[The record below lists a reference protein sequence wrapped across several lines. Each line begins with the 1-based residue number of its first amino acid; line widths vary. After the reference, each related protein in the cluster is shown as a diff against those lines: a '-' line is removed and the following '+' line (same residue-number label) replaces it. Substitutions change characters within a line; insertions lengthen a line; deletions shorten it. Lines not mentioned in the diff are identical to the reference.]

1 MANRQRSER
10 ISLRLRPNEKEMLQ
24 KKMAQCGYNSYIDM
38 VMAAVKRPVT
48 VKIDLIPLFNIVN
61 ELNHIL
67 VNLRQIEKVC
77 KQNGIDCGVIDNMT
91 GKTSEMLNV
100 THKVTKI
107 FQEVREGALDGVL
120 KDIADKDNRTLA
132 IWNKLHNRQ
141 GQDR

>member
-10 ISLRLRPNEKEMLQ
+10 ISLRLRPDEKEMLQ
-24 KKMAQCGYNSYIDM
+24 KKMAQCGYKSYIEM
-38 VMAAVKRPVT
+38 VMAAIKRPVT
-48 VKIDLIPLFNIVN
+48 VKINLMPLFYIIN

-77 KQNGIDCGVIDNMT
+77 RQNNIDCSIIDDMT
-91 GKTSEMLNV
+91 GKISETLGV
-100 THKVTKI
+100 TQKVTKL
-107 FQEVREGALDGVL
+107 FQEVREGALDGVF

-141 GQDR
+141 E

>member
-10 ISLRLRPNEKEMLQ
+10 IYLRLHPDEKEMLQ
-24 KKMAQCGYNSYIDM
+24 KKMAQCGYNSYIEM

-61 ELNHIL
+61 ELNRIL

-77 KQNGIDCGVIDNMT
+77 KQNGIDCSVVDDMT
-91 GKTSEMLNV
+91 GKISEMLNI

-107 FQEVREGALDGVL
+107 FQNVQEGALDGVL

-132 IWNKLHNRQ
+132 IVNKLHSRS
-141 GQDR
+141 R

>member
-1 MANRQRSER
+1 
-10 ISLRLRPNEKEMLQ
+10 
-24 KKMAQCGYNSYIDM
+24 M

-48 VKIDLIPLFNIVN
+48 VKMDLMPLFNIVN

-77 KQNGIDCGVIDNMT
+77 KQNGIDCGVVDDIT
-91 GKTSEMLNV
+91 GKINEMLNV

-107 FQEVREGALDGVL
+107 FQKVREGALDGVF

-141 GQDR
+141 E

>member
-10 ISLRLRPNEKEMLQ
+10 ISLRLRPDEKEILQ
-24 KKMAQCGYNSYIDM
+24 KKMAQCGYNSYIEM
-38 VMAAVKRPVT
+38 VMAAFKRPVT

-77 KQNGIDCGVIDNMT
+77 KQNGIDCGVVDDMK
-91 GKTSEMLNV
+91 GKINEMLNV

-107 FQEVREGALDGVL
+107 FQEVREGALDGIF

-132 IWNKLHNRQ
+132 IVNKLHSRS
-141 GQDR
+141 R

>member
-10 ISLRLRPNEKEMLQ
+10 ISLRLRPDEKEMLQ
-24 KKMAQCGYNSYIDM
+24 KKMAQCGYTSYIEM
-38 VMAAVKRPVT
+38 VMAAIKRPVT
-48 VKIDLIPLFNIVN
+48 VKIDLIPLFNIIN

-77 KQNGIDCGVIDNMT
+77 KQNGIDCGVIDDMT
-91 GKTSEMLNV
+91 GKINEMLNI

-107 FQEVREGALDGVL
+107 FQEVREGALDGIF

-132 IWNKLHNRQ
+132 IVNKLHSRS
-141 GQDR
+141 R

>member
-10 ISLRLRPNEKEMLQ
+10 ISLRLRPDEKEMLQ
-24 KKMAQCGYNSYIDM
+24 KKMAQCGYKSYIEM
-38 VMAAVKRPVT
+38 VMAAIKRPVT
-48 VKIDLIPLFNIVN
+48 VKIDLMPLFNIIN

-77 KQNGIDCGVIDNMT
+77 KQNGVDCGVIDDMT
-91 GKTSEMLNV
+91 GKINEMLNV

-107 FQEVREGALDGVL
+107 FQEVREGALDGIF

-141 GQDR
+141 E

>member
-10 ISLRLRPNEKEMLQ
+10 ISLRLHPDEKKMLQ
-24 KKMAQCGYNSYIDM
+24 KKMAQCGYNSYIEM

-77 KQNGIDCGVIDNMT
+77 KQNGIDCGVIDDIT
-91 GKTSEMLNV
+91 VKTNEMLGI
-100 THKVTKI
+100 THKVTRI
-107 FQEVREGALDGVL
+107 FQEVKEGYCDGIF

-132 IWNKLHNRQ
+132 IVNKLHSRS
-141 GQDR
+141 

>member
-10 ISLRLRPNEKEMLQ
+10 ISLRLRPDEKEMLQ
-24 KKMAQCGYNSYIDM
+24 KKMAQRGYKSYIEM
-38 VMAAVKRPVT
+38 VMAAIKRPIT
-48 VKIDLIPLFNIVN
+48 VKMDLIPLFNIVN

-77 KQNGIDCGVIDNMT
+77 KQNGIDCGVIDDMT
-91 GKTSEMLNV
+91 GKINEMLNV

-107 FQEVREGALDGVL
+107 FQEVREGALDGVF

-141 GQDR
+141 D

>member
-10 ISLRLRPNEKEMLQ
+10 IYLRLHPDEKEMLQ

-77 KQNGIDCGVIDNMT
+77 KQNGIDCGVIDDMT
-91 GKTSEMLNV
+91 GKINEMLNV

-107 FQEVREGALDGVL
+107 FQEAREGALDGVF
-120 KDIADKDNRTLA
+120 KDITDKDNRTLA
-132 IWNKLHNRQ
+132 IVTKLHSRS
-141 GQDR
+141 R

>member
-10 ISLRLRPNEKEMLQ
+10 IYLRLHPDEKEMLQ
-24 KKMAQCGYNSYIDM
+24 KKMAQCGYNSYINM

-48 VKIDLIPLFNIVN
+48 VKIDLIPLFDIVN

-77 KQNGIDCGVIDNMT
+77 KQNGIDCSVVDDIT
-91 GKTSEMLNV
+91 GKISEMLNV

-107 FQEVREGALDGVL
+107 FQEVREGALDGIF
-120 KDIADKDNRTLA
+120 KDIADKDNRTLT